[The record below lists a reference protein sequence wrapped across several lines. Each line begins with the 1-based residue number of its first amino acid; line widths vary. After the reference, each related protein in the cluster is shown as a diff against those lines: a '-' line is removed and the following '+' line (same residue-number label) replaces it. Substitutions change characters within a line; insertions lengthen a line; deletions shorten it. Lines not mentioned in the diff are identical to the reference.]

1 MFAGASSQILA
12 SSYREGK
19 GREDL
24 GFGAMLI
31 VTILLSRLTKGGSR

>member
-24 GFGAMLI
+24 GQQQSGYADRYN
-31 VTILLSRLTKGGSR
+31 SS

>member
-24 GFGAMLI
+24 GFGETTAI
-31 VTILLSRLTKGGSR
+31 RLC

>member
-24 GFGAMLI
+24 GFGFETTAI
-31 VTILLSRLTKGGSR
+31 RLC

>member
-24 GFGAMLI
+24 GFGVRQQQSGYADRYN
-31 VTILLSRLTKGGSR
+31 SS

>member
-24 GFGAMLI
+24 GFGVRATAI
-31 VTILLSRLTKGGSR
+31 RLC

>member
-19 GREDL
+19 GNLRG
-24 GFGAMLI
+24 GFGVRQQQSGYADRYN
-31 VTILLSRLTKGGSR
+31 SS